1 MSTKGGRRIPPT
13 TKAVGSL
20 RRLIVDG
27 VMDRFRSMLAVRFEI
42 RAREASLE
50 GIQRQEIWEY
60 PLEALREALVN
71 ALCHRDYIMSAD
83 IQIRVYDDQLCMWS
97 PGVLPQTLTPEQ
109 LYEPQHQSVLR
120 NPLIA
125 QVFYYAG
132 YIERWGSG
140 TTRILSLCAA
150 QGLPQP
156 RFEEY
161 SGGVAVTF
169 YQDAYTP
176 SLLQKR
182 GLNERQIQAV
192 LYVKEQGRITNAEYQ
207 SLTGAARSTLRRD
220 MDGLIQENIFV
231 REGKTGR
238 GTYYR
243 MQDG

>member
-27 VMDRFRSMLAVRFEI
+27 VMDRFRSMLDVRFEI

-83 IQIRVYDDQLCMWS
+83 IQIRVYDDQLRMWS

-132 YIERWGSG
+132 FIERWGSG

-150 QGLPQP
+150 HGLPQP

-161 SGGVAVTF
+161 SGGVTVTF
-169 YQDAYTP
+169 YQDPFSAAR
-176 SLLQKR
+176 LQKM
-182 GLNERQIQAV
+182 GIGERQLRLVDVMRERGSVQMADLVPIFPELSDKTLQRDLRELIERGVVRA
-192 LYVKEQGRITNAEYQ
+192 LGERKGRKYE
-207 SLTGAARSTLRRD
+207 LAR
-220 MDGLIQENIFV
+220 
-231 REGKTGR
+231 
-238 GTYYR
+238 
-243 MQDG
+243 